1 MGLFDS
7 PEEKEKKRLYKEE
20 MKSLAEQM
28 QPTGKIFMT
37 AKWDDNLGVISI
49 GSFGM
54 GTIIKY
60 GTIKDVQVNEEVKIV
75 TDTVGKIKKKGVVTR
90 TLVGGALLGPVGAVV
105 GGATA
110 KSKNES
116 QAVTRQEVVKTIIV
130 TRDDPYQ
137 QVLSFSYDKELEMKL
152 REILNHNQI
161 EHQQPEMIE
170 KTVPANTDSLLVADE
185 LIKLK
190 QLVDAGVLSEEEF
203 KNQKSKLLGK

>member
-7 PEEKEKKRLYKEE
+7 PEEKEKKCLYKEE

-75 TDTVGKIKKKGVVTR
+75 TDTVGKTKKKGVVTR

-170 KTVPANTDSLLVADE
+170 ETVPANTDSLLVADE

>member
-75 TDTVGKIKKKGVVTR
+75 TNTVGKTKKKGVVTR

-170 KTVPANTDSLLVADE
+170 ETVPANTDSLLVADE

>member
-20 MKSLAEQM
+20 MKSLVEQM
-28 QPTGKIFMT
+28 HPTGKIFMT

-60 GTIKDVQVNEEVKIV
+60 ETIKDVQVNEEVKIV
-75 TDTVGKIKKKGVVTR
+75 TDTVGKTKKKGVVTR

-137 QVLSFSYDKELEMKL
+137 QVLSFAYDKELEMKL

-161 EHQQPEMIE
+161 EHQQSEMIE
-170 KTVPANTDSLLVADE
+170 DAIPTNTDSLLVADE

-203 KNQKSKLLGK
+203 ENQKNKLLGK